1 MSARGASAAGPGR
14 QYLHHSSQCGAA
26 RRPIPSRRNAAGLPG
41 GCLRSSLR
49 AAQFPPAGMPPAC
62 PADSYARRYVPRQSP
77 PAGMPPACPAD
88 AYARRYVPPNPLP
101 PECRRLARRILTLVA
116 TRRPI
121 RSRRNAAGL
130 PGGFL
135 RSSLRAAQSAPA
147 DAAGL
152 PGDLRSSLR
161 PPNPS
166 RRMPPAC
173 PADSYARRYVPP
185 NPLPP
190 ECRRLARRILTLVAT
205 RRPIRSRRNA
215 AGLPGGFLRSSL
227 RAAQSAPAG
236 MPPACPADSYA
247 RRYVPPNPLPPECRR
262 LARRILTLV
271 ATRRPIR
278 SRRTN
283 SGGTRRD
290 AQPWRL
296 PGSPGTRQ
304 LTLFRWLMAQGGKT
318 RW

>member
-1 MSARGASAAGPGR
+1 MSARGASAAGPGGNISTIPHNAEPPVA
-14 QYLHHSSQCGAA
+14 QSPPAGMPPACPADSYA
-26 RRPIPSRRNAAGLPG
+26 RRYVPPNSLPPECRRLARRILTLVATCRPIPSRRNAAGLPG
-41 GCLRSSLR
+41 GCLRSSL
-49 AAQFPPAGMPPAC
+49 
-62 PADSYARRYVPRQSP
+62 
-77 PAGMPPACPAD
+77 
-88 AYARRYVPPNPLP
+88 L
-101 PECRRLARRILTLVA
+101 
-116 TRRPI
+116 RRPI
-121 RSRRNAAGL
+121 PSRRNAAGL

-135 RSSLRAAQSAPA
+135 RSSLPAAQSAPA
-147 DAAGL
+147 G
-152 PGDLRSSLR
+152 
-161 PPNPS
+161 
-166 RRMPPAC
+166 MPPAC

-227 RAAQSAPAG
+227 PAAQSAPAG

-271 ATRRPIR
+271 ATRRPIP

-304 LTLFRWLMAQGGKT
+304 LTLFRWLMVHGGKNPVVVPSASHHRAR
-318 RW
+318 RWHRCEVGARH